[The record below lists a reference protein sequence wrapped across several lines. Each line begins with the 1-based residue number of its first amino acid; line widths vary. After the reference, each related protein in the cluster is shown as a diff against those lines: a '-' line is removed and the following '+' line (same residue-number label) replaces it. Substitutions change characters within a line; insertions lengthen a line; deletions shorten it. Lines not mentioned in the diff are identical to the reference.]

1 MALSHAESWRRH
13 ALFVVACIVLGLG
26 LVSAATSAAQ
36 VRQDDWIIVNTGGMK
51 ISANNTLQL
60 RDAIITNRQETMMI
74 RAKEANAQGVELSFN
89 NSQWEFRGDVHIEV
103 DGAVL
108 DATTATV
115 RFSSNRLGTAHVV
128 GSPAQ
133 FSHLLKGSTQRNQ
146 GRAGTI
152 DYDAGKSL
160 LRLDGGAWYSDGRN
174 EINSPYLV
182 YNLGDRSLE
191 KEAREGERVILTIRP
206 GTSPAPTPPP
216 PPLLRRRRPEPNERI
231 DAARDKPAQE
241 LSRPLCR

>member
-1 MALSHAESWRRH
+1 MASSHAESRRRL
-13 ALFVVACIVLGLG
+13 ALFVASMVLGLG
-26 LVSAATSAAQ
+26 LASAAQ

-74 RAKEANAQGVELSFN
+74 RAKEANAQGAELSFN

-108 DATTATV
+108 DAATATV
-115 RFSSNRLGTAHVV
+115 RFTSNRLGTAHVV
-128 GSPAQ
+128 GSPAK

-174 EINSPYLV
+174 EITSPFLV

-206 GTSPAPTPPP
+206 GTSSTPAPTTPPASP
-216 PPLLRRRRPEPNERI
+216 QAPG
-231 DAARDKPAQE
+231 
-241 LSRPLCR
+241 SR

>member
-1 MALSHAESWRRH
+1 MALLHAESWRRH
-13 ALFVVACIVLGLG
+13 ALFAVACIGLG

-51 ISANNTLQL
+51 VSASNTLEL
-60 RDAIITNRQETMMI
+60 RDGIIITNRQETMMI

-89 NSQWEFRGDVHIEV
+89 NSQWEFSGDVHIEV

-108 DATTATV
+108 DADTATV
-115 RFSSNRLGTAHVV
+115 RFTANRLGNARVV
-128 GSPAQ
+128 GSPAK
-133 FSHLLKGSTQRNQ
+133 FSHVLKGSTQRNQ

-174 EINSPYLV
+174 EITSPFLV
-182 YNLGDRSLE
+182 YNLADRSLE

-206 GTSPAPTPPP
+206 GTSSTPAPAPTPPP
-216 PPLLRRRRPEPNERI
+216 ASPPSPG
-231 DAARDKPAQE
+231 AR
-241 LSRPLCR
+241 

>member
-1 MALSHAESWRRH
+1 MALSRAESWRRC
-13 ALFVVACIVLGLG
+13 ALFAVACIGLG
-26 LVSAATSAAQ
+26 HVSAVASAAQ
-36 VRQDDWIIVNTGGMK
+36 VRQDDWIIVNTGGMQ

-60 RDAIITNRQETMMI
+60 RDGIIITNKQETMMI

-108 DATTATV
+108 DAATATV
-115 RFSSNRLGTAHVV
+115 RFTSNRLGSAHVV

-133 FSHLLKGSTQRNQ
+133 FSHVMKGSTHRNQ

-174 EINSPYLV
+174 EITSPFLV
-182 YNLGDRSLE
+182 YNLADRSLE

-206 GTSPAPTPPP
+206 GTSAPAPSPAPTSPPASP
-216 PPLLRRRRPEPNERI
+216 PAPGPR
-231 DAARDKPAQE
+231 
-241 LSRPLCR
+241 

>member
-1 MALSHAESWRRH
+1 MASSPAEYWRRN
-13 ALFVVACIVLGLG
+13 ALLAIACMGFG
-26 LVSAATSAAQ
+26 HVSAAASAAQ
-36 VRQDDWIIVNTGGMK
+36 LRQDDVIVVNTGGMK
-51 ISANNTLQL
+51 ISAGNTLQL
-60 RDAIITNRQETMMI
+60 RDGITITNKQETMMI
-74 RAKEANAQGVELSFN
+74 RAREADAQGTELSFN

-108 DATTATV
+108 DAATATV
-115 RFSSNRLGTAHVV
+115 RFASNRLGSARVV
-128 GSPAQ
+128 GSPAT

-174 EINSPYLV
+174 EITSPFLV
-182 YNLGDRSLE
+182 YNLADRSLE

-206 GTSPAPTPPP
+206 GTATAPATPSPAP
-216 PPLLRRRRPEPNERI
+216 
-231 DAARDKPAQE
+231 DSPAPVP
-241 LSRPLCR
+241 R